1 MNKYVLYFPNDRQ
14 KSVGTTPISFGS
26 DKNNTIQLANIA
38 PHHSMISLR
47 DGDLILQL
55 VDSAAK
61 CWINDKEITDANGL
75 VKLSVNDKVSIRDRK
90 KNSFTVE
97 KYDEKRKRKS
107 LHPTELLNLQT
118 PVKSS
123 ENPPKY
129 SENLSEPQPAQPQ
142 KKEENPAKGIKTNL
156 KYELSSEEEKIITVK
171 KVIKK
176 QSPETSSS
184 SSKGKKP
191 KSKVLPKKEK
201 KVTAPAEGK
210 KKEEKKKRRKKFWTG
225 RNGRSIRRIGEKTPK
240 KLNYAF

>member
-142 KKEENPAKGIKTNL
+142 KKEDKNPAKGIKTNL

-201 KVTAPAEGK
+201 KVTAPAEVK
-210 KKEEKKKRRKKFWTG
+210 KKEEKNSGPEEMEEVSEELVK
-225 RNGRSIRRIGEKTPK
+225 KTPK

>member
-1 MNKYVLYFPNDRQ
+1 
-14 KSVGTTPISFGS
+14 
-26 DKNNTIQLANIA
+26 
-38 PHHSMISLR
+38 MIKFL
-47 DGDLILQL
+47 L
-55 VDSAAK
+55 
-61 CWINDKEITDANGL
+61 EIE
-75 VKLSVNDKVSIRDRK
+75 K

-118 PVKSS
+118 PVKC

-142 KKEENPAKGIKTNL
+142 KKEDKNPAKGIKTNL